1 VSLNEVG
8 ICVGLLLAYSVN
20 VLFIDLSNGWRY
32 MFGLSAIPAFIQGV
46 GMFFLPQS
54 PRWLIVNGQDD
65 KACRMIKKLQWSG
78 DPYEELTRI
87 KSGLRVEYRY
97 KFTDLLSS
105 IDNMRSRMFV
115 GGGVVFFQQFSGQPT
130 VVYYASTIFQALGF
144 QSGENATLASL
155 GIGIAKLVATVISLS
170 FVDRGG
176 RRRFLLIGVSI
187 MAVSILVLGTIAHYI
202 SLGHPTRECHFNMT
216 TPLQSSNS
224 PSSPSLPHI
233 LTTTAPTRSIMNS
246 TYISRTLP
254 TVNSTVS
261 LNQTES
267 TAITANKGL
276 RYFTLCALAL
286 FVGAYSFS
294 FGPGKSV
301 GGGLRTFSG
310 WYPHI
315 TPPR

>member
-1 VSLNEVG
+1 MDSIKIYET
-8 ICVGLLLAYSVN
+8 SVLQN
-20 VLFIDLSNGWRY
+20 V
-32 MFGLSAIPAFIQGV
+32 IPFRNFLHSKHRDS
-46 GMFFLPQS
+46 FFLFP
-54 PRWLIVNGQDD
+54 
-65 KACRMIKKLQWSG
+65 
-78 DPYEELTRI
+78 
-87 KSGLRVEYRY
+87 
-97 KFTDLLSS
+97 
-105 IDNMRSRMFV
+105 
-115 GGGVVFFQQFSGQPT
+115 
-130 VVYYASTIFQALGF
+130 
-144 QSGENATLASL
+144 
-155 GIGIAKLVATVISLS
+155 
-170 FVDRGG
+170 G

-187 MAVSILVLGTIAHYI
+187 MAVSILVLGTIADYI